1 MASGRRC
8 QVSGVKFPGLL
19 LNIIKFKGR
28 KPGKGTIMN
37 KIVKRAYEINRKAAE
52 FSIDLPDLEIGDVV
66 RLGDVWDGE
75 EPYTRAYN
83 NNSYSY
89 IISDLGEDGATNV
102 DIYIN
107 YVFNTIG
114 EDRKDEMNSLVK
126 IISIE
131 LI

>member
-1 MASGRRC
+1 
-8 QVSGVKFPGLL
+8 
-19 LNIIKFKGR
+19 
-28 KPGKGTIMN
+28 MN

-75 EPYTRAYN
+75 EPYARAYN